1 MESIE
6 DGAVISDVARRH
18 WIRPQ
23 QLFAWRKQVRIACR
37 LPASRR
43 WWWMPQRP
51 HLPSPLSH
59 SNSAVPAE
67 IEITA
72 DLVVIRV
79 RGSVDMK
86 MLTAVLRAVKAAS

>member
-1 MESIE
+1 MPAAS
-6 DGAVISDVARRH
+6 
-18 WIRPQ
+18 
-23 QLFAWRKQVRIACR
+23 FAPVVVDATT
-37 LPASRR
+37 PA
-43 WWWMPQRP
+43 
-51 HLPSPLSH
+51 LPSPLSH

-72 DLVVIRV
+72 GLVVIRV